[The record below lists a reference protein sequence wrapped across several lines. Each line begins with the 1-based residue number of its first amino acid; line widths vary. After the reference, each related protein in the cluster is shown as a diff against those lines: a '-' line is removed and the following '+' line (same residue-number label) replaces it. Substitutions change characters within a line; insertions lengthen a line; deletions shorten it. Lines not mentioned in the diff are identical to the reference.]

1 MFILHSL
8 GSKLEFES
16 DSNLFF
22 RQSDFLIVLNL
33 FFFFFEN
40 ILLQR
45 ASKIIA
51 LASVIAN
58 NALFKTRTFSALFS
72 RLRVLVLL

>member
-33 FFFFFEN
+33 FFFFEN

-51 LASVIAN
+51 LASVIVN
-58 NALFKTRTFSALFS
+58 NVLFKTRTFSALFS